1 MTDYRESQREITRI
15 ALAAAGDDGFVLAG
29 SGAIREHG
37 LIDRPTEDID
47 LFSIQQ
53 ASQHFDAAVDRAL
66 SSLREH
72 GYQVET
78 ERRFDSFAQ
87 ANVIDPSTG
96 YQTDIDFGLDYRSQ
110 QPVRLSVGYVLAEED
125 AVGNKVAAL
134 FSRGEV
140 RDYLDV
146 DSIRRNGRFSDQEL
160 LDLGHEEDPGF
171 DLPMFTQTLDK
182 VSTFNVQRV
191 ALYGVNAEQLEG
203 VKERLLAFSEQIKRG
218 KIAKTRPERP
228 SPKQA
233 FADEVSQRTRMKLSE
248 QTKSF
253 PQHQSILPRKAD
265 NGFLGT

>member
-53 ASQHFDAAVDRAL
+53 SSQHFDAAVDRAL
-66 SSLREH
+66 SSLRRH

-78 ERRFDSFAQ
+78 VRRFNSFARV
-87 ANVIDPSTG
+87 NVIDPSTG

-146 DSIRRNGRFSDQEL
+146 DAIRRNSRFSDQEL
-160 LDLGHEEDPGF
+160 LDLAHEEDPGF
-171 DLPMFTQTLDK
+171 DLSMFTQALD
-182 VSTFNVQRV
+182 RV
-191 ALYGVNAEQLEG
+191 ATFGLQHVADYGVDAEQLEG
-203 VKERLLAFSEQIKRG
+203 VKERLLAFSGQIKRG
-218 KIAKTRPERP
+218 EIAKTRPERP
-228 SPKQA
+228 SLKQA
-233 FADEVSQRTRMKLSE
+233 FADKVLQRTHVKLSE
-248 QTKSF
+248 QTKNS
-253 PQHQSILPRKAD
+253 PQHRIHPPKEGR
-265 NGFLGT
+265 